1 MVDEVGQGPGI
12 TAAGGTLT
20 PLRRVKAILGGSA
33 GNLVEWY
40 DWFAYSAFTLYFADH
55 FFPKG
60 DQTAQLLQAAAI
72 FAVGF
77 LARPIGAWAMGVYA
91 DRIGRRAALALAV
104 ALMSLGSFAIAF
116 IPSYA
121 TIGVWAPACLM
132 LARVLQGLSVGGEY
146 GASAT
151 YMSEMAGKSRRGF
164 WSSFQYVTLI
174 MGQLAATVVLLVLQH
189 TLTKAELSEWGWRIP
204 FAIGGVLAVVVF
216 WVQTSLEESAS
227 FKNVAPEHREK
238 IAPSHMRW
246 VLGLLVVALAACAAV
261 FNMGLPL
268 TAAMS
273 WSVAI
278 LVVWQLSFAAP
289 LFARHPREVPIVVGL
304 TAAGSLA
311 FYAYTTYMPKFLVNT
326 AGFTKDAATAVSAG
340 SLLVY
345 MCVNPIMGHLSDRFG
360 RRATLIG
367 AFSLGTLL
375 TYPIFTALSTT
386 HSQWAAFGLVTSLCL
401 IHSGYSSVSAVVK
414 SELFPAAIR
423 GLGVALPYAIGNT
436 IFGGTAEYVALWFKK
451 QSTDNALYLQVFGTG
466 SLEGVFFLY
475 VSAVMFVAL
484 IISVRLRDTNKTSLI
499 EED

>member
-1 MVDEVGQGPGI
+1 MTSGAAAVDAKPM
-12 TAAGGTLT
+12 TSAG
-20 PLRRVKAILGGSA
+20 RIRAILGGSA

-60 DQTAQLLQAAAI
+60 DRTAQLLQAAAI

-77 LARPIGAWAMGVYA
+77 LARPIGAWAMGFYA
-91 DRIGRRAALALAV
+91 DRFGRRAALVACV

-189 TLTKAELSEWGWRIP
+189 TLSKTELTEWGWRIP

-227 FKNVAPEHREK
+227 FKNVAPEQREK
-238 IAPSHMRW
+238 IAPAHMRW

-268 TAAMS
+268 TAAMC

-345 MCVNPIMGHLSDRFG
+345 MCANPLMGHLSDKYG
-360 RRATLIG
+360 RKATLTG
-367 AFSLGTLL
+367 AFALGTLF
-375 TYPIFTALSTT
+375 TYPIFTLLSQT
-386 HSQWAAFGLVTSLCL
+386 HSAWAAFGLVTTLCL

-451 QSTDNALYLQVFGTG
+451 QSTDNALYMQVFGTH

-484 IISVRLRDTNKTSLI
+484 VISIRLRNTNVTSLI

>member
-1 MVDEVGQGPGI
+1 MVDEAGQGPGI
-12 TAAGGTLT
+12 AVAAASTLS
-20 PLRRVKAILGGSA
+20 PLRRIKAILGGSA

-116 IPSYA
+116 IPSYSN
-121 TIGVWAPACLM
+121 IGVWAPISLM

-151 YMSEMAGKSRRGF
+151 YMSEMAGKSSRGF

-174 MGQLAATVVLLVLQH
+174 GGQLLATMVLLTLQH
-189 TLTKAELSEWGWRIP
+189 TLTKAELSEWGWRVP
-204 FAIGGVLAVVVF
+204 FAIGGVLALVVF

-227 FKNVAPEHREK
+227 FKNVAPEQREK
-238 IAPSHMRW
+238 IAPNHMRW
-246 VLGLLVVALAACAAV
+246 VLGLLAVALAISAAL
-261 FNMGLPL
+261 FASGNPN
-268 TAAMS
+268 AMTL
-273 WSVAI
+273 SVAV
-278 LVVWQLSFAAP
+278 LVAWQLSFAGP
-289 LFARHPREVPIVVGL
+289 LFMKHPREVPIVVGL

-345 MCVNPIMGHLSDRFG
+345 MCMNPVMGHLSDRFG
-360 RRATLIG
+360 RKTTLIT
-367 AFSLGTLL
+367 AFGLGTLL
-375 TYPIFTALSTT
+375 TYPIFTAISHTQT
-386 HSQWAAFGLVTSLCL
+386 QWAAFGLVTSLCL

-451 QSTDNALYLQVFGTG
+451 QSTDNALYHQVFGTG